1 MTITSRIRAAY
12 GNAYVVLTLCAMSWG
27 GNAVAG
33 RLAVGEVSPML
44 LTLLRWTGVVL
55 LVALFA
61 RGAVHSQWVVL
72 RRHLPY
78 LGAMGALGF
87 TTFNVLYYVAAHRTS
102 AINLG
107 ILQGAVPVM
116 VLLGSLVAYRTPIRP
131 VQVLGILVTLA
142 GVAVVTTR
150 GDLAGLAAMAFNSGD
165 LLMLGAC
172 AVYAIY
178 TVALRRRPDVPGLAM
193 FGVMAAAAM
202 LASVPFAAW
211 EAWSGA
217 ASAPTATGW
226 AVVAFVILFP
236 SFIAQLMF
244 MRGVQLI
251 GPGRAGVFINL
262 VPIFAASFSVMVL
275 GEHFAVHHGVAL
287 AMVLGGIAIAERG
300 RPR

>member
-1 MTITSRIRAAY
+1 MKSLWQAAY

-61 RGAVHSQWVVL
+61 RDVL
-72 RRHLPY
+72 RAHAPVLRQHLGY
-78 LGAMGALGF
+78 LAVMGALGF
-87 TTFNVLYYVAAHRTS
+87 TTFNVLYYVAAHRTT

-107 ILQGAVPVM
+107 ILQGSVPVM
-116 VLLGSLVAYRTPIRP
+116 VLLGTLAVYRVPIRA
-131 VQVLGILVTLA
+131 VQVAGILVTLA
-142 GVAVVTTR
+142 GVLVVTMR
-150 GDLAGLAAMAFNSGD
+150 GDLQGLAALAFNSGD
-165 LLMLGAC
+165 LLMLAAC

-178 TVALRRRPDVPGLAM
+178 TVAVRRRPEVPGMAM
-193 FGVMAAAAM
+193 FGVMAGAAM

-211 EAWSGA
+211 EAASG
-217 ASAPTATGW
+217 SARLPTATGW
-226 AVVAFVILFP
+226 AVVAFVIVVP

-251 GPGRAGVFINL
+251 GPARAGVVIHRG
-262 VPIFAASFSVMVL
+262 PIFAAGFSVLVL
-275 GEHFAVHHGVAL
+275 GEHFAAYHAVAL
-287 AMVLGGIAIAERG
+287 ALVLGGIALAERG
-300 RPR
+300 RPPAG

>member
-1 MTITSRIRAAY
+1 MTSKLRAAY

-61 RGAVHSQWVVL
+61 RDVL
-72 RRHLPY
+72 RTHATALRQHLGY
-78 LGAMGALGF
+78 LGVMGALGF
-87 TTFNVLYYVAAHRTS
+87 TTFNVLYYVAAHRTT

-107 ILQGAVPVM
+107 ILQGSVPVM
-116 VLLGSLVAYRTPIRP
+116 VLLGAWAAYRVPIRA
-131 VQVLGILVTLA
+131 VQVAGILVTLA
-142 GVAVVTTR
+142 GVLVVTTR
-150 GDLAGLAAMAFNSGD
+150 GDVEGLAALAFNRGD

-172 AVYAIY
+172 AVYAVY
-178 TVALRRRPDVPGLAM
+178 TVALRRRPDVPGMAM
-193 FGVMAAAAM
+193 FGVMAVAAM

-211 EAWSGA
+211 EVVSGA
-217 ASAPTATGW
+217 AKMPTPAGW

-251 GPGRAGVFINL
+251 GPARAGVFINL
-262 VPIFAASFSVMVL
+262 VPIFASAFSVAVL
-275 GEHFAVHHGVAL
+275 GEHFAAYHAVAL
-287 AMVLGGIAIAERG
+287 ALVLGGIALAERG
-300 RPR
+300 RKG